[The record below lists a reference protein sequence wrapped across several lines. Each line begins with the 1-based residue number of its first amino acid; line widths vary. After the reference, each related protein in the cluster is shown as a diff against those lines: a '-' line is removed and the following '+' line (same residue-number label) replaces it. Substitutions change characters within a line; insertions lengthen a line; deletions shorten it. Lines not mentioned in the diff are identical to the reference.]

1 MSNNRNNTL
10 EKLYLDHRKLVYAFI
25 SDYSNEEDVME
36 EIASTVWMKVWE
48 KEDFFLDMDKK
59 GVKYYLRA
67 MVKTA
72 ASDYFRS
79 LDGSLVRFG
88 PFRDI
93 IVVRILIKVIQAIVN
108 VLVGIIFK
116 ATGNVIMEIYPI
128 LPVQKENTNTYQIG
142 NILIKVCMIQRPE
155 LFGGFLFLA
164 DHFLQKMPG
173 ILGSVTVGMDTGRFN
188 IIQELVNKGFAKIP
202 HGSF

>member
-79 LDGSLVRFG
+79 LEQENKKVEKLKEYLIDSGQLKNAEESRFLENINYYL
-88 PFRDI
+88 REAINVLSEDEKLLI
-93 IVVRILIKVIQAIVN
+93 IMRFKYNQSMKSIGDYFGITEGNVRIRKLR
-108 VLVGIIFK
+108 
-116 ATGNVIMEIYPI
+116 I
-128 LPVQKENTNTYQIG
+128 LTKMKKKINDLMLEGRSENESRE
-142 NILIKVCMIQRPE
+142 K
-155 LFGGFLFLA
+155 
-164 DHFLQKMPG
+164 
-173 ILGSVTVGMDTGRFN
+173 
-188 IIQELVNKGFAKIP
+188 
-202 HGSF
+202 